1 VSAIASAVVC
11 AVKFVNSFA
20 RWLKSIRIFSHILL
34 LVYVLFCPKRNNFTS
49 NFIEIRS
56 IFLRRERNN
65 ICHGTEHGTEVA
77 TDKTENILSNWAE
90 FIGYWSAKKLILNSR
105 FWSLKIFFRF
115 LPRDAMHIADYA
127 VARCP
132 SATRRYSV
140 EMANVSSNG
149 FHCRI
154 ATPF

>member
-1 VSAIASAVVC
+1 MSAIASAVVC

-105 FWSLKIFFRF
+105 FWSLKIFLGFYRAMLCISRTMLSQDVR
-115 LPRDAMHIADYA
+115 LPHAGIQSKWLMCHQT
-127 VARCP
+127 VF
-132 SATRRYSV
+132 TV
-140 EMANVSSNG
+140 G
-149 FHCRI
+149 
-154 ATPF
+154 